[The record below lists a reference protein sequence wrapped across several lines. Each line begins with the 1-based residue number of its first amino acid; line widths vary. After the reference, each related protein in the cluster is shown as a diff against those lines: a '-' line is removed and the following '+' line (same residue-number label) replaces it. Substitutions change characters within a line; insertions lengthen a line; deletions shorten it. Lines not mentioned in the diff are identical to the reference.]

1 MAKKTVEDIQV
12 AGKRVLCRVDFNVP
26 LTEDMKVADDKR
38 IVAAMPTIQYLL
50 DHQAKVILCSHLGR
64 PKGKVDMKYTLAP
77 VAARLQELL
86 PQVRV
91 QFASDTVGESAKK
104 CVADMKDGEIVLLE
118 EATSEPA
125 ISMAYETAIPFPVL
139 RSRLANSTLNAHILI
154 NGNKAIVI
162 LKSIPHLSVSLPQ
175 P

>member
-104 CVADMKDGEIVLLE
+104 CVADMKDG
-118 EATSEPA
+118 
-125 ISMAYETAIPFPVL
+125 
-139 RSRLANSTLNAHILI
+139 
-154 NGNKAIVI
+154 
-162 LKSIPHLSVSLPQ
+162 
-175 P
+175 